1 MNMHKVPKE
10 ERGENNTKNILGG
23 NVFVRVHDLDFLIG
37 PNLLFN
43 NLNLMMI
50 TFGQQPVRG
59 WHKL

>member
-1 MNMHKVPKE
+1 MNMPIVPNV
-10 ERGENNTKNILGG
+10 ERGENSTKNIFDGY
-23 NVFVRVHDLDFLIG
+23 VFVRVHDLDFLIG

>member
-10 ERGENNTKNILGG
+10 EGGENNTKNIFGG

-50 TFGQQPVRG
+50 TFGQQQVRG